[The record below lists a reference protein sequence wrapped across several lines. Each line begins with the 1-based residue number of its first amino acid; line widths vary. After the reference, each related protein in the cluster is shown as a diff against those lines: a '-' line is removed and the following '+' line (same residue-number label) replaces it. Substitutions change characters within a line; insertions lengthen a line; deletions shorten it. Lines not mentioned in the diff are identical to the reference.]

1 MDTPRAKERFIR
13 QRIQI
18 LKDFGVLVTPEI
30 QEHIESLY
38 PCEIAIENY
47 TRKIILQKLGN

>member
-18 LKDFGVLVTPEI
+18 LKDFGVSVTPEI
-30 QEHIESLY
+30 QKRIESLY